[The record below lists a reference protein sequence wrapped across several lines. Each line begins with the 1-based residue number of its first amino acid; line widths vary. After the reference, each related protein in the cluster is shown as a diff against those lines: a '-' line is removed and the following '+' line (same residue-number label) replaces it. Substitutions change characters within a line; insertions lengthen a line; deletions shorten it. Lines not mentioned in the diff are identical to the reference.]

1 MKLSDTEKKVLML
14 AMDVGATDGEIASA
28 ASKFVHSLRK
38 RYRSGIELIKD
49 IESGRALSQP
59 QPTSTAA
66 ASSSNWQDIMR
77 DAKRRGEER
86 AQRQRQQWQEYVRRT
101 QQRQTWQEEAEE
113 WAKEQ
118 LNKTK
123 VPYWKRF
130 MGQL

>member
-28 ASKFVHSLRK
+28 ASKFIHSLRK

-49 IESGRALSQP
+49 IESGRSL
-59 QPTSTAA
+59 TAA
-66 ASSSNWQDIMR
+66 VNSSSEWQDIMR
-77 DAKRRGEER
+77 DAKWRGEER
-86 AQRQRQQWQEYVRRT
+86 IQRQRQQWQEYVRRT
-101 QQRQTWQEEAEE
+101 QQRQTWQQEAEQ

-118 LNKTK
+118 LKPK